1 MIFNLHVYVCYTA
14 VVDSVSR
21 YEDAKDEVDVS
32 DEDTPSYS
40 TPTAS
45 REDREQSMRALSPLS
60 MLPTSSSTPAV
71 KVKSPASVHFS
82 PNEVVYPTHYSNI
95 LLMLLLQESFYLQI
109 KRSLQSIEVFEA
121 HLKFLH
127 F

>member
-1 MIFNLHVYVCYTA
+1 MVYNLHVYVCYTA

-21 YEDAKDEVDVS
+21 YEDAKDEVDES

-71 KVKSPASVHFS
+71 KVKSRASVHFS
-82 PNEVVYPTHYSNI
+82 PNEVVYHTHCLIMSLI
-95 LLMLLLQESFYLQI
+95 LLQQ
-109 KRSLQSIEVFEA
+109 
-121 HLKFLH
+121 
-127 F
+127 